1 MPKGSDRHRCTCF
14 WATAGGLGS
23 TRTAGGTPSSL
34 LGSPTVGQ
42 KAPAGADLPRERPGQ
57 ARQHRPSP
65 GREDDGPV
73 ISSVLELLV
82 LSVPSLLY
90 ARRLRLRG
98 HSAAQ
103 ARAAVGWRTGDP
115 QPYGLAV
122 AVAIVLLPLTYVA
135 LRVIP
140 SGSVAHSAHLHVNY
154 GQASTFGDYLA
165 ILLLAVA
172 EEILFRGFIA
182 GLLFRRYGFATGNV
196 IQAFIFLAPHL
207 LLLLVSTAIWPLL
220 PVQLIA
226 GWLLGLLRSKS
237 DSIGPSSL
245 AHVAA
250 NLIAPLLLT
259 I

>member
-1 MPKGSDRHRCTCF
+1 M
-14 WATAGGLGS
+14 
-23 TRTAGGTPSSL
+23 
-34 LGSPTVGQ
+34 
-42 KAPAGADLPRERPGQ
+42 
-57 ARQHRPSP
+57 
-65 GREDDGPV
+65 
-73 ISSVLELLV
+73 
-82 LSVPSLLY
+82 PSLLY
-90 ARRLRLRG
+90 ARRLRHQG

-103 ARAAVGWRTGDP
+103 ARAAVGWTTGDP
-115 QPYGLAV
+115 QPYVLAV
-122 AVAIVLLPLTYVA
+122 AVALVLLPLTYVA

-140 SGSVAHSAHLHVNY
+140 SGPVANSAHLHVNY
-154 GQASTFGDYLA
+154 GQASTLGDYLA

-182 GLLFRRYGFATGNV
+182 SLLFRRYGFATGNV

>member
-1 MPKGSDRHRCTCF
+1 
-14 WATAGGLGS
+14 
-23 TRTAGGTPSSL
+23 
-34 LGSPTVGQ
+34 
-42 KAPAGADLPRERPGQ
+42 
-57 ARQHRPSP
+57 
-65 GREDDGPV
+65 V

-82 LSVPSLLY
+82 FSLPSLLY
-90 ARRLRLRG
+90 ARRLRHRG

-103 ARAAVGWRTGDP
+103 ARAAVGWRTGDT
-115 QPYGLAV
+115 QPYVLAV

-140 SGSVAHSAHLHVNY
+140 SGSVANSAQNLHVSY
-154 GQASTFGDYLA
+154 GQASTLGDYLA

-172 EEILFRGFIA
+172 EEILLRGFIA

>member
-1 MPKGSDRHRCTCF
+1 M
-14 WATAGGLGS
+14 
-23 TRTAGGTPSSL
+23 
-34 LGSPTVGQ
+34 GQ

-57 ARQHRPSP
+57 ARQYRPSP
-65 GREDDGPV
+65 GREDDDPV

-90 ARRLRLRG
+90 ARRLRHRG

-103 ARAAVGWRTGDP
+103 ARAAVGWTTGDP
-115 QPYGLAV
+115 QPYVLAV
-122 AVAIVLLPLTYVA
+122 AVALVLLPLTYVA

-140 SGSVAHSAHLHVNY
+140 SGSVANSAHLHVNY
-154 GQASTFGDYLA
+154 GQASTLGDYLA

-196 IQAFIFLAPHL
+196 VQAFIFLAPHL